1 MFSVMPAKDV
11 ERRRATSR
19 AWYARNRAKA
29 CAKVAVHRDR
39 RRRALTAWFEEL
51 KRQLVCVRCGEDH
64 PACIVFH
71 HRDPT
76 EKEITISEAMR
87 RSYGRRRILAELAK
101 CEVLC
106 ANCHRKHH
114 AKERR

>member
-1 MFSVMPAKDV
+1 MFSAMPAKDL

-29 CAKVAVHRDR
+29 CADVAVHRER
-39 RRRALTAWFEEL
+39 RRRELAAWYAEL
-51 KRQLVCVRCGEDH
+51 KRQLVCARCREDH

-71 HRDPT
+71 HRNPS

-87 RSYGRRRILAELAK
+87 RSYGRARILAELAK

-106 ANCHRKHH
+106 AN
-114 AKERR
+114 